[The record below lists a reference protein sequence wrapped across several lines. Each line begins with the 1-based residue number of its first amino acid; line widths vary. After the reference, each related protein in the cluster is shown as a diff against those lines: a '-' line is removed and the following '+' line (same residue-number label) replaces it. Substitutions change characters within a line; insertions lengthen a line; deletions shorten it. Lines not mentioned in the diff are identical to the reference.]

1 MGHAGPVGIN
11 LVDFLQT
18 NAAPFILVFLRASGL
33 FFMTPVFASPE
44 IPFEVRGLLSAALAV
59 ILFPFAVPYLP
70 SSPEMGPFLL
80 ACLDAVTIG
89 ILLGLVVALYQSALL
104 MAGQFYSMQIG
115 FGIVNVIDPLSQEQV
130 PILGQAK
137 SLFGLLLFLG
147 IGGHHLL
154 IESLGRSFAIV
165 PSLTLASSGPLFH
178 TTLRGI
184 SSIFDL
190 GFRIA
195 APIVGTIFLVELI
208 LGILSKA
215 APQMNVLVIG
225 FQGKIL
231 IGLMLLIALWPVIL
245 QMAGRLYG
253 IAFTRL
259 GETLVLL
266 GTTS

>member
-1 MGHAGPVGIN
+1 MNV
-11 LVDFLQT
+11 VDFLQA
-18 NAAPFILVFLRASGL
+18 NAAPFLLVFLRASGL

-44 IPFEVRGLLSAALAV
+44 IPLEVRGLLSGALAL

-70 SSPEMGPFLL
+70 SSPEWGAFLL
-80 ACLDAVTIG
+80 ACLDAVVIG
-89 ILLGLVVALYQSALL
+89 ILLGLVVALYHAALL

-137 SLFGLLLFLG
+137 ALFGLLVFLG

-154 IESLGRSFAIV
+154 IESLGNSFALV
-165 PSLTLASSGPLFH
+165 PSLSLASSGPLFH

-184 SSIFDL
+184 GTIFDL

-195 APIVGTIFLVELI
+195 APIVGTIFLVELV

-215 APQMNVLVIG
+215 APQMNVLVVG
-225 FQGKIL
+225 FQVKI
-231 IGLMLLIALWPVIL
+231 IVGLLLLVALWPVIL
-245 QMAGRLYG
+245 QMAARLYG
-253 IAFTRL
+253 LSFARL
-259 GETLVLL
+259 GETLLDL
-266 GTTS
+266 GAAR